1 MYGTEHS
8 DRSGTDVSASGRYIR
23 NVTRLGGE
31 PYKRKG
37 REIKMQIIEILK
49 EAAAM
54 SASDIYIITGA
65 NLSFKVNG
73 KLIQKEGEIL
83 KPDATK
89 DLVYQIFDVAGID
102 VSDTRDV
109 RRELDFSFSIAGVG
123 RFRAN
128 IYRQRGSFSAVL
140 RFVPFELPKAED
152 IGIPDSVIELAN
164 SKNGIVLITGA
175 AGNGKSTT
183 LACLIDYINKNR
195 SGHII
200 TIEDPIEF
208 LHRHNKCIISQR
220 EINIDTNSYLDALRA
235 VLRQSPDVI
244 LLGEMR
250 DYETINVAMT
260 AAETGQ
266 LVFSTLHTLG
276 AANTIDRIIDVFP
289 TSQQH
294 QIRIQLSMVLKA
306 VISQQLLPS
315 VDGKLVPAFE
325 IMTMNSAIRT
335 MIREEKTHQID
346 AVIQASQGMET
357 MDNSIVNMFRKGII
371 TADTAVEYAY
381 NPELMEKRVKLQ

>member
-1 MYGTEHS
+1 M
-8 DRSGTDVSASGRYIR
+8 
-23 NVTRLGGE
+23 
-31 PYKRKG
+31 K
-37 REIKMQIIEILK
+37 IIDILK
-49 EAAAM
+49 EAASM
-54 SASDIYIITGA
+54 NASDIFIITGA
-65 NLSFKVNG
+65 RLSYKVSG
-73 KLIQKEGEIL
+73 KLVQKGEEHL
-83 KPDATK
+83 LPPDTK
-89 DLVYQIFDVAGID
+89 DLVYQIYELAHID
-102 VSDTRDV
+102 QHQHDDMRN
-109 RRELDFSFSIAGVG
+109 ELDFSFAVAGVG

-128 IYRQRGSFSAVL
+128 IYSQRGSYSAVL
-140 RFVPFELPKAED
+140 RFVPFDLPKASEL
-152 IGIPDSVIELAN
+152 GIPDSVMDLAN
-164 SKNGIVLITGA
+164 SKNGIVLITGS

-183 LACLIDYINKNR
+183 LACLIDYINSTR

-208 LHRHNKCIISQR
+208 LHRHKQCIISQR
-220 EINIDTNSYLDALRA
+220 EINIDTMSYLDALRA

-289 TSQQH
+289 TAQQH

-315 VDGKLVPAFE
+315 VDGKLVAAVE

-346 AVIQASQGMET
+346 AVIQSSQGMET
-357 MDNSIVNMFRKGII
+357 MDNCIVNMFRKGII
-371 TADTAVEYAY
+371 TAETAIEYAY
-381 NPELMEKRVKLQ
+381 NPELMTKRVQL

>member
-1 MYGTEHS
+1 M
-8 DRSGTDVSASGRYIR
+8 
-23 NVTRLGGE
+23 
-31 PYKRKG
+31 
-37 REIKMQIIEILK
+37 EILEILK
-49 EAAAM
+49 EAA
-54 SASDIYIITGA
+54 SVKASDIFIITGA
-65 NLSFKVNG
+65 VLSYKV
-73 KLIQKEGEIL
+73 EGRLVRQGSDIL
-83 KPDATK
+83 RPEVTQ
-89 DLVYQIFDVAGID
+89 DLVLQIYKVANLELPED
-102 VSDTRDV
+102 RDV
-109 RRELDFSFSIAGVG
+109 RKELDFSFAVAGVG

-128 IYRQRGSFSAVL
+128 IYRQRGSYSAVL
-140 RFVPFELPKAED
+140 RFVPFELPKASEL
-152 IGIPDSVIELAN
+152 GIPDSVIDLAN
-164 SKNGIVLITGA
+164 SKNGIVLITGT
-175 AGNGKSTT
+175 AGSGKSTT
-183 LACLIDYINKNR
+183 LACLIDYINTNG

-208 LHRHNKCIISQR
+208 LHRHKKCIISQR

-289 TSQQH
+289 TAQQH

-315 VDGKLVPAFE
+315 VDGRLVPAFE

-346 AVIQASQGMET
+346 AVIQSSQGMET
-357 MDNSIVNMFRKGII
+357 MDNCIVNMFRKGII
-371 TADTAVEYAY
+371 TAETAVEYAY
-381 NPELMEKRVKLQ
+381 NPELMEKRVKL

>member
-1 MYGTEHS
+1 
-8 DRSGTDVSASGRYIR
+8 
-23 NVTRLGGE
+23 
-31 PYKRKG
+31 
-37 REIKMQIIEILK
+37 MQIIEILK
-49 EAAAM
+49 EAEKLG
-54 SASDIYIITGA
+54 ASDVFIITGA
-65 NLSFKVNG
+65 SLGYKVSG
-73 KLIQKEGEIL
+73 QLVKKEGSIL
-83 KPDATK
+83 MPDETK

-102 VSDTRDV
+102 TSDTHDV
-109 RRELDFSFSIAGVG
+109 RRELDFSFSIKGVG

-152 IGIPDSVIELAN
+152 LGIPQQVIDLAN

-183 LACLIDYINKNR
+183 LASLIDYINSTR

-208 LHRHNKCIISQR
+208 LHRHKKCIISQR

-357 MDNSIVNMFRKGII
+357 MDNCIVNMYRKGII
-371 TADTAVEYAY
+371 TAETACEYAY
-381 NPELMEKRVKLQ
+381 NPELMEKRTKL